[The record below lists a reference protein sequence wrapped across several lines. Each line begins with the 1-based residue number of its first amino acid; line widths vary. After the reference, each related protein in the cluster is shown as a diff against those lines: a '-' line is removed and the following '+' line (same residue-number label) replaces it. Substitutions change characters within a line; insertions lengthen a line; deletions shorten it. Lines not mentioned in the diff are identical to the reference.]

1 MKFLAS
7 VVAEMRKVTW
17 PTFSENVRD
26 TSILLMTGL
35 FFAICLVART
45 GSLNKG
51 LLGCLSKLIA
61 I

>member
-26 TSILLMTGL
+26 TSIVLMTGL
-35 FFAICLVART
+35 FFAILFGGADWVFEQGVT
-45 GSLNKG
+45 W
-51 LLGCLSKLIA
+51 LSM
-61 I
+61 